1 MESGTQFFQ
10 RDMFVRSVHY
20 SDYLEQDLCIQD
32 EFTIPTPPCSL
43 LCQVSWCLAVRDNKF
58 MRNMTTGHS
67 RTTKTCFSDI
77 IVFSLH

>member
-1 MESGTQFFQ
+1 
-10 RDMFVRSVHY
+10 MFVRSVHY
-20 SDYLEQDLCIQD
+20 SDYLEHDLCIQD
-32 EFTIPTPPCSL
+32 EFTIPTSPCIMSSQL
-43 LCQVSWCLAVRDNKF
+43 VLSSTWQKI